1 MDNQQI
7 SDIFRDMAGLLE
19 LQDSDPFRVRSYRR
33 AAQTIENL
41 GESLRAIARR
51 DELEKIPGIGKT
63 LASAI
68 QELLDN
74 GRLRY
79 YERLKTTVPES
90 LQPLLRLPSL
100 TSAQLQTLW
109 RTYHI
114 TSIAQLA
121 QAIRDHRLPFDD
133 ATLAAL
139 NEDLR
144 AWRHNQH
151 RFLLGLAL
159 PRAETFMDKLASLPL
174 VERISLA
181 GSLRRGKDIVADINI
196 VMASA
201 TPTRLIHHCNQ
212 QPEVLEII
220 ETEPTATRLTTSE
233 GICLSLVAVLPQY
246 FAAALLH
253 HTGSLAHVAA
263 LRRIA
268 QQRGLRL
275 TEHGLLG
282 SKDDHPLA
290 TPEEHDIYRQ
300 LGLPYIAAELREDEG
315 EIEAAEAGFLP
326 QLITAADIQG
336 DLHVHSDWGRGT
348 HSLEDIARA
357 GQRMGYRYVAICD
370 YVSGSPAGH
379 HLTPPMLARQIN
391 AIRQLNTTLPASF
404 RLLAGA
410 EVEITPDGNLDLN
423 DNMLD
428 QLDIVIAAM
437 HSGFK
442 APQHKLTSRLC
453 SAMAHPM
460 VDVLAHPT
468 GRMLGRQET
477 PNIDIEALIE
487 AAVETHT
494 CLEINSHILR
504 LDLPDRY
511 VKLAKA
517 LGISFALG
525 SDAHTIQE
533 MRTMRLGVLTAR
545 RGWVEPLQL
554 LNALSYQKLIHRLQ
568 GQDVSHVV

>member
-7 SDIFRDMAGLLE
+7 STIFRDIAGLLE

-33 AAQTIENL
+33 AAQTIDNL

-51 DELEKIPGIGKT
+51 EELESIPGIGKT
-63 LASAI
+63 LAGAI
-68 QELLDN
+68 QELLEN

-79 YERLKTTVPES
+79 YEYLKTTVPEG

-100 TSAQLQTLW
+100 SSAQLQTLW

-114 TSIAQLA
+114 TSIAQLT
-121 QAIRDHRLPFDD
+121 QAMRDHRLPFDA
-133 ATLAAL
+133 ATRAAL
-139 NEDLR
+139 NEDLKV
-144 AWRHNQH
+144 WRHNQR

-159 PRAETFMDKLASLPL
+159 PRAETFMDRLARLPL
-174 VERISLA
+174 VERLSLA
-181 GSLRRGKDIVADINI
+181 GSLRRGKAIVADINI

-201 TPTRLIHHCNQ
+201 TPTRLIRHCNQ
-212 QPEVLEII
+212 QPEVQEII
-220 ETEPTATRLTTSE
+220 ESEPTATRLTTSE
-233 GICLSLVAVLPQY
+233 GVCLSLVAVLPQY

-253 HTGSLAHVAA
+253 HTGAIAHVAA

-282 SKDDHPLA
+282 SQDDRPLA
-290 TPEEHDIYRQ
+290 TPEEHDIYQQ
-300 LGLPYIAAELREDEG
+300 LGLPYIEAELREDEG

-326 QLITAADIQG
+326 QLITDQDIRG

-370 YVSGSPAGH
+370 YVSGAAAGQ
-379 HLTPPMLARQIN
+379 HLTPAILAKQID
-391 AIRQLNTTLPASF
+391 AIRQFNTTLPASF

-410 EVEITPDGNLDLN
+410 EVEITADGNVDLD
-423 DNMLD
+423 DNLLD
-428 QLDIVIAAM
+428 QLDIVIAAI

-442 APQHKLTSRLC
+442 APQHKITGRLC
-453 SAMAHPM
+453 AAMAHPM
-460 VDVLAHPT
+460 VDILAHPT
-468 GRMLGRQET
+468 GRMLGRPET
-477 PNIDIEALIE
+477 PNIDIEALLE

-554 LNALSYQKLIHRLQ
+554 LNALSYQQLIHRLQ
-568 GQDVSHVV
+568 GQDVSNAV

>member
-1 MDNQQI
+1 MDNQQV
-7 SDIFRDMAGLLE
+7 SHIFRDIAGLLE
-19 LQDSDPFRVRSYRR
+19 LQGDDPFRVRSYRR

-41 GESLRAIARR
+41 GESLRTIARR

-63 LASAI
+63 LAGAI
-68 QELLDN
+68 QELLEN

-79 YERLKTTVPES
+79 HDYLKTTIPES

-100 TSAQLQTLW
+100 SSAQLQTLW
-109 RTYHI
+109 RTYNI
-114 TSIAQLA
+114 TSISQLA
-121 QAIRDHRLPFDD
+121 QAVRDHRLPFDA
-133 ATLAAL
+133 ATQAAL
-139 NEDLR
+139 KEDLKV
-144 AWRHNQH
+144 WRHNQ
-151 RFLLGLAL
+151 RRLLLGLAL
-159 PRAETFMDKLASLPL
+159 PRAETFMDKLAKLPF

-181 GSLRRGKDIVADINI
+181 GSLRRGKDMVADINI

-201 TPTRLIHHCNQ
+201 TPTRIIHHCNQ
-212 QPEVLEII
+212 QPEVQEII
-220 ETEPTATRLTTSE
+220 ETKPTATRLTTSE

-253 HTGSLAHVAA
+253 HTGSVAHLAA

-275 TEHGLLG
+275 TEHGLVC
-282 SKDDHPLA
+282 SKDDRPLA
-290 TPEEHDIYRQ
+290 TPEEHDIYQQ
-300 LGLPYIAAELREDEG
+300 LGLPYIEAELREDNG
-315 EIEAAEAGFLP
+315 EIEAAEAGYLP
-326 QLITAADIQG
+326 RLITTEDIRG
-336 DLHVHSDWGRGT
+336 DLHVHSDWGRGA
-348 HSLEDIARA
+348 HSLADIAQA

-370 YVSGSPAGH
+370 YVSGSAAGH
-379 HLTPPMLARQIN
+379 QLTPQMLAKQIK
-391 AIRQLNTTLPASF
+391 AIQQLNATLPASF

-410 EVEITPDGNLDLN
+410 EVEITADGNLDLD
-423 DNMLD
+423 DNILGK
-428 QLDIVIAAM
+428 LDIVTAAI

-442 APQHKLTSRLC
+442 EPQHKITSRLC
-453 SAMAHPM
+453 KAMAHPM
-460 VDVLAHPT
+460 VNLLAHPT

-487 AAVETHT
+487 AAIETHT

-568 GQDVSHVV
+568 GQDVSNVV